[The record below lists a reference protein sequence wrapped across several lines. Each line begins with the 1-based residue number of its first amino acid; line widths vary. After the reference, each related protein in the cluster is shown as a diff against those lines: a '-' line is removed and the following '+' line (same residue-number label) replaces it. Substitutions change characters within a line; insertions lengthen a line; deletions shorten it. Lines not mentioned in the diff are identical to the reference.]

1 MANPNPFT
9 PADGLRVIAACP
21 LCEERYTPLQASVI
35 AAREGAHL
43 LHLECRNC
51 GGAVIAAIRNDQQVG
66 VSSIGL
72 LTDLTS
78 DDVVK
83 FVDARGPATADDVLE
98 LHRLFQDDRGATA
111 LLATD

>member
-9 PADGLRVIAACP
+9 PSDGLRVIAACP

-51 GGAVIAAIRNDQQVG
+51 GGAVVAAIRNDQVG

-83 FVDARGPATADDVLE
+83 FVDARGPATADDVLD
-98 LHRLFQDDRGATA
+98 LHSVLQDDRNANV
-111 LLATD
+111 LLVPD